1 MMVQHTNHI
10 LLIEDNPGDA
20 RLIQE
25 YLRMAPAFPSRLT
38 HRDRLEKALQFL
50 QESPVDVILLDLNLP
65 DSQGFD
71 TFRAVQNH
79 APDTPILLLTG
90 LDDEEFALEAVRAGA
105 QDYLVK
111 GQVDSSLLVRAIRY
125 AIERRQ
131 AQEMVRQRNATVKL
145 LQEIAVAAN
154 ESTNVEQALHF
165 AMERICTHIG
175 WPLAHAYMANP
186 ARRTMDSTDIW
197 YIAGETE
204 RFAPFIEATRPL
216 CVRASD
222 PGGLIHAVYTTGQP
236 LWLENACTEPLF
248 QRAAA
253 AAAAGLGAGFAF
265 PALIGQEV
273 VAVLEFYTTEPRPTD
288 HLLMEVLL
296 HIGAQLGRV
305 VERERIRN
313 QERLATVG
321 QLAAGIAHDFN
332 NVMSVIALYSEMLRR
347 NPHHPKNQHYLATI
361 SQQARHATNLINQI
375 LDFSRRSVIHLEHMD
390 LLALI
395 QKVVDMLRRT
405 LPENIQVQLEH
416 EPGPFLVHADATRIQ
431 QVLMNLAVNARD
443 AMPHGG
449 ELRFSL
455 SHRAIQPAQ
464 KVPVADMKPGSYVR
478 LSVADTGHGIDP
490 QHLSHIFEPFFTTKE
505 PGKGAGLGLAQV
517 YGIVKQ
523 HHGEIL
529 VDSRVGQGTTFT
541 LYLPEVHLDPP
552 TPKEGEQDR
561 EAFRGS
567 ETLLVVEDNEAARN
581 ALVELLEGL
590 GYRVLVA
597 RDGEEAASIFEA
609 SSREIALIVCDLVMP
624 RLGGLEL
631 YTRLRQNHP
640 ELKMLIVTGYP
651 LGAGDK
657 EILETGLV
665 EWLQKPPDA
674 DELGRRIRKLIDRQ
688 RVPDRA

>member
-1 MMVQHTNHI
+1 MMQPTNHI

-25 YLRMAPAFPSRLT
+25 YLRMAAAFPSHLT
-38 HRDRLEKALQFL
+38 HLDRLEKALHFL
-50 QESPVDVILLDLNLP
+50 QESTVDVILLDLNLP
-65 DSQGFD
+65 DSHGFD
-71 TFRAVQNH
+71 TFRAAHNH

-111 GQVDSSLLVRAIRY
+111 GQVDSPLLVRAIRY
-125 AIERRQ
+125 AIERHQ

-145 LQEIAVAAN
+145 LQEIAMAAN
-154 ESTNVEQALHF
+154 ESTNVEQALHY

-175 WPLAHAYMANP
+175 WPLAHAYVANP

-197 YIAGETE
+197 YVDGSPE
-204 RFAPFIEATRPL
+204 RFGPFIEATRPL

-222 PGGLIHAVYTTGQP
+222 VGGLIHAVYTTGQP
-236 LWLENACTEPLF
+236 LWLENVCAEPLY
-248 QRAAA
+248 QRAQAAA
-253 AAAAGLGAGFAF
+253 ATGLGAGFAF

-288 HLLMEVLL
+288 HLLVDILL

-305 VERERIRN
+305 VERERIRD
-313 QERLATVG
+313 QERLAMVG

-375 LDFSRRSVIHLEHMD
+375 LDFSRRSVIHLGHMD
-390 LLALI
+390 LLALT
-395 QKVVDMLRRT
+395 QKVVDMLQRT

-416 EPGPFLVHADATRIQ
+416 ESGPFLVHADATRLQ

-443 AMPHGG
+443 AMPNGG
-449 ELRFSL
+449 ELRFAL

-464 KVPVADMKPGSYVR
+464 KVPAANMKPGSYVQ
-478 LSVADTGHGIDP
+478 LTVTDTGHGIDA
-490 QHLSHIFEPFFTTKE
+490 QHLSRIFEPFFTTKE

-523 HHGEIL
+523 HQGEIL
-529 VDSRVGQGTTFT
+529 VDSQVGQGTTFT
-541 LYLPEVHLDPP
+541 IYLPEVHQAPP
-552 TPKEGEQDR
+552 EPQYGDQCR
-561 EAFRGS
+561 EALRGS

-590 GYRVLVA
+590 GYRVLAA
-597 RDGEEAASIFEA
+597 RDGEEAVFTFEA
-609 SSREIALIVCDLVMP
+609 SSQEIALIVCDLVMP

-631 YTRLRQNHP
+631 YTRLRDRHP
-640 ELKMLIVTGYP
+640 QLKMLIVTGYP
-651 LGAGDK
+651 LGLGDK
-657 EILETGLV
+657 EILESGVV
-665 EWLQKPPDA
+665 EWIQKPPDA
-674 DELGRRIRKLIDRQ
+674 DELGRRIRMLIDLQ
-688 RVPDRA
+688 KVPDRA